1 MKQNSTPTTTQTAFD
16 DVLRLIDSAKQRVY
30 RAANTELIDLYWQVG
45 ELISKKIAS
54 AEWGDGV
61 VAQLADFIAQTQPN
75 LRGFTQR
82 NLFRMRQFYEAYQGD
97 TKVSPLVTQLSWT
110 HNLTILSRSKR
121 PEEREFYLKMAIQEK
136 WNEFYVQNMPQGEQA

>member
-16 DVLRLIDSAKQRVY
+16 DVLHLIDSAKQRVY

-75 LRGFTQR
+75 YAVLRNVTYLECVNFMK
-82 NLFRMRQFYEAYQGD
+82 LI
-97 TKVSPLVTQLSWT
+97 KV
-110 HNLTILSRSKR
+110 
-121 PEEREFYLKMAIQEK
+121 IQK
-136 WNEFYVQNMPQGEQA
+136 CHHW